1 MTTFLLSQKIN
12 TFFGVLISLYMCVL
26 TGR

>member
-12 TFFGVLISLYMCVL
+12 TFFGILISL
-26 TGR
+26 